1 MYEKPSNR
9 LDVHKNFTFGP
20 DPNELKK
27 QEGRE
32 VYDVI
37 ILSDSIDELTSKQ
50 NQEVTLAIRLLTP
63 KDRKMRYCTR
73 VVSAMI
79 SSDPTKYRDRLHV
92 RFQRG
97 LLHPKPWS
105 IEIVK
110 ELEGLMTMEADSTIA
125 RS

>member
-9 LDVHKNFTFGP
+9 LDVHKKFTFGP
-20 DPNELKK
+20 DPSELKK

-37 ILSDSIDELTSKQ
+37 ILSDSIDELTTKQ
-50 NQEVTLAIRLLTP
+50 NQETTLAIRLLTP

-92 RFQRG
+92 RYQRG

-110 ELEGLMTMEADSTIA
+110 ELEGLMTMEVDATMA